1 MAGMSSAESEYDVP
15 LNLVAL
21 IDILTNILF
30 FLMVGFAET
39 STYEGLGKI
48 RLPDS
53 NANAEL
59 AVSVAVGISREELI
73 VEQQPVAKVV
83 NDRIDAPM
91 DGDKI
96 VPLYDRLNAVR
107 AVRQQQTGGLSRDDD
122 VVFLLADREVPFT
135 LLAPIMKTAA
145 MAGYPNFRFAVTKTE
160 DITTAR

>member
-1 MAGMSSAESEYDVP
+1 MAGMSSSDSEYDVP

-48 RLPDS
+48 HLPDS
-53 NANAEL
+53 NANSEL
-59 AVSVAVGISREELI
+59 AVSVEVAISNEELI
-73 VEQQPVAKVV
+73 VEKQPVAKVV
-83 NDRIDAPM
+83 NGKIVAALE
-91 DGDKI
+91 GDKI
-96 VPLYDRLNAVR
+96 VPLYDRLNQLR
-107 AVRQQQTGGLSRDDD
+107 AVHQQSTQGLSKDDD

-145 MAGYPNFRFAVTKTE
+145 MAGYPNFRFAVTKTS
-160 DITTAR
+160 D

>member
-1 MAGMSSAESEYDVP
+1 MAGMSSSESEYDVP

-59 AVSVAVGISREELI
+59 AVSVTVGISKDELM
-73 VEQQPVAKVV
+73 VEQQPVARVV
-83 NDRIDAPM
+83 NGTFDPPAEGDR
-91 DGDKI
+91 I

-107 AVRQQQTGGLSRDDD
+107 AVRQQATQGLGKNDD
-122 VVFLLADREVPFT
+122 VVFLLADREIPFS

-145 MAGYPNFRFAVTKTE
+145 MAGYPNFRFAVTKQADTSF
-160 DITTAR
+160 R